1 MTYGSL
7 CHAAGHLHSYLGRG
21 RIFLEVAIDC
31 NQFTI
36 NLGLYLYTSMLQK
49 FSLVVKTLI
58 NFFFRFSFKILFFPG
73 VVLKILFFSRLSFEF
88 FFFFKVQFWKYYF
101 FPGSVLKIFFPR
113 FSFENIIFFQV
124 QFWKK
129 NFFSGSVFE
138 LISQQPWKHK
148 AAATLINI
156 HKLLNNCSLKK
167 YISKHKYKNYV
178 NLCEF
183 INVLTIKNVH

>member
-1 MTYGSL
+1 MP
-7 CHAAGHLHSYLGRG
+7 CHSHSYLGRR

-88 FFFFKVQFWKYYF
+88 FFFQGSVLKILFFSRLSFENFFSQVQFWKYYF
-101 FPGSVLKIFFPR
+101 FPGSVLKKKIFFR
-113 FSFENIIFFQV
+113 FSFWTNH
-124 QFWKK
+124 
-129 NFFSGSVFE
+129 S
-138 LISQQPWKHK
+138 
-148 AAATLINI
+148 ATM
-156 HKLLNNCSLKK
+156 K
-167 YISKHKYKNYV
+167 
-178 NLCEF
+178 
-183 INVLTIKNVH
+183 T